1 MANIPLRKG
10 DRFIVCTGCSGGRDL
25 AKALQGRVPVETTD
39 CMNVCDSPVS
49 LAVRAEGK
57 AAYLFTGVDPDAPED
72 IEAFARLYAE
82 HAGLA
87 PLLQWAV
94 IVLFVY
100 SIWATFAPEEEA
112 QSAEAPA
119 QEQADAVTSEAPAQQ
134 DAAPLPQEGAAEVPV
149 EQESP

>member
-82 HAGLA
+82 SADGQIMDARPAGNLRFC
-87 PLLQWAV
+87 LV
-94 IVLFVY
+94 GRI
-100 SIWATFAPEEEA
+100 
-112 QSAEAPA
+112 PA
-119 QEQADAVTSEAPAQQ
+119 
-134 DAAPLPQEGAAEVPV
+134 
-149 EQESP
+149 